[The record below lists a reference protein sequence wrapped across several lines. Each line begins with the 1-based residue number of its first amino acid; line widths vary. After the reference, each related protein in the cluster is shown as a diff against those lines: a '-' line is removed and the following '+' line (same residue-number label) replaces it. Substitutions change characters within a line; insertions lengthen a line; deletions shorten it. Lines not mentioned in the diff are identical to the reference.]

1 MYSKRLK
8 ISVLDITIDVV
19 PVTNNLNKDIE
30 VVWVLEK
37 NVSFPIT
44 AYNVYW
50 CQKTL
55 DGKCKVNTCT
65 TFHSLA

>member
-1 MYSKRLK
+1 M
-8 ISVLDITIDVV
+8 DVV
-19 PVTNNLNKDIE
+19 PVTNDLNKDID

-44 AYNVYW
+44 AYIVYW

-55 DGKCKVNTCT
+55 DGKCKVNNY
-65 TFHSLA
+65 FFVV